1 MATRFDSRHVSP
13 TGLTVIDEYKEA
25 AERLAQTIDRTV
37 ASSRERALAQT
48 HLQEAV
54 MWATR
59 AASVYYDLNQV
70 TPGNQ

>member
-1 MATRFDSRHVSP
+1 MTTRFDSRRVSG
-13 TGLTVIDEYKEA
+13 TGLAVIDGYKAEA
-25 AERLAQTIDRTV
+25 EQLAQSIDRTV

-59 AASVYYDLNQV
+59 AASIYYDLNTEQ
-70 TPGNQ
+70 Q